1 MPTLLL
7 SSVSENSGSDVA
19 VELPMMKK
27 YVSIYALNG
36 LASCWLKQHFSPIL
50 DTESLDGSTE
60 VSSVTFYGGK
70 KWQKIKIISC
80 ES

>member
-7 SSVSENSGSDVA
+7 SSVSENSGSDVT

-36 LASCWLKQHFSPIL
+36 LASCWWKQHFSPIL
-50 DTESLDGSTE
+50 DTESLDRSTE
-60 VSSVTFYGGK
+60 VSSVTFL
-70 KWQKIKIISC
+70 WRQKMA
-80 ES
+80 ENENNFL